1 MSDPLEQLDR
11 FRSEVEGAPMLT
23 AAEIRRR
30 GDRMRRRGNALKT
43 GVAALAVAAVV
54 VPLSLNAGHGDHDS
68 HVAKDT
74 NDPTAAALSTANL
87 VTTSDVS
94 FMKGL
99 SWVQNYDEPVGTQAA
114 STVCE
119 GAPYPTLGGFSAGF
133 ERDWNAHSD
142 ETGEPSDS
150 YLDEVVTQY
159 GSAEQASAAAATI
172 RGWYDDCSPTGS
184 TSYTPGTWKDVATGT
199 TGTAQQMTAHYGPA
213 DAYPGSQFDVSGRAD
228 LTWYVDVSVI
238 VDGDRVGV
246 LTQNALLRDYDTT
259 AITTTDEE
267 VPVAARRLAATEPD
281 GSHPSAGASSTVSPP
296 PVGSTSGSGGAVTYP
311 TTTIPADFPIDSGWT
326 DDQPEGPDS
335 RVAPSKTRKV
345 PELSACGTTLPWPAY
360 VDRMSAGFHN
370 PEDSRDATLTTYA
383 DANAAAAATKAIV
396 DLYRACPS
404 EPSQPDGYVLHT
416 DVSRT
421 TTSGDSWLAASY
433 YTYNGDPA
441 LAITDI
447 EIIRVGLGV
456 LVLSHNNEG
465 DKNSLPMDTRSMEK
479 EAADSIAAMCAFTEA
494 GC

>member
-54 VPLSLNAGHGDHDS
+54 VPLSLNAGDHDS

-74 NDPTAAALSTANL
+74 NPTPTAPALSTANL

-99 SWVQNYDEPVGTQAA
+99 SWVQNYDEPVSTQQR
-114 STVCE
+114 STACE

-142 ETGEPSDS
+142 ETGEPSDT

-159 GSAEQASAAAATI
+159 GSPAQASAAAATI
-172 RGWYDDCSPTGS
+172 KGWYDHCSPSGS
-184 TSYTPGTWKDVATGT
+184 TSYTPGTWKDVPTGT
-199 TGTAQQMTAHYGPA
+199 TGTAEQMTAHYGPA
-213 DAYPGSQFDVSGRAD
+213 DAYPGSQFDVSGRTD
-228 LTWYVDVSVI
+228 LTWYVDVSII

-267 VPVAARRLAATEPD
+267 VPVAAQRLVSGTPAAAPTD
-281 GSHPSAGASSTVSPP
+281 AASPPAAPATSGGTVS
-296 PVGSTSGSGGAVTYP
+296 YP

-335 RVAPSKTRKV
+335 RIAPSRTRKI

-360 VDRMSAGFHN
+360 VDRLSAGFHN
-370 PEDSRDATLTTYA
+370 PEDSRDATLMTYVDA
-383 DANAAAAATKAIV
+383 DAAAAATKAIA

-404 EPSQPDGYVLHT
+404 EPSQPPGYVLHT
-416 DVSRT
+416 DVTRT
-421 TTSGDSWLAASY
+421 TTSGDSWLAAAY
-433 YTYNGDPA
+433 YTYNGHPA
-441 LAITDI
+441 IAISDV
-447 EIIRVGLGV
+447 EVIRVGLGV
-456 LVLSHNNEG
+456 LILSHNNEG
-465 DKNSLPMDTRSMEK
+465 DKNSIPMDTRSMER
-479 EAADSIAAMCAFTEA
+479 EASDSIAAMCAFTEA